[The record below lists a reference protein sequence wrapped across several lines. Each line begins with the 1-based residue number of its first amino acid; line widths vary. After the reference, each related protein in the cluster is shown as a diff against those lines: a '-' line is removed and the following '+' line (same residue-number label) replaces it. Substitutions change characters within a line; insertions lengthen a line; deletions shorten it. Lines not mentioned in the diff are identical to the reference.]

1 MRSQRAASRA
11 LKKLCV
17 VATWDGEVDV
27 WVAICVEPIGL
38 YAEAESRQELVVKLQ
53 DVFAT
58 LSEDD
63 PQLIQTY
70 DRLEIIF
77 IRGEVAP
84 LTRGA

>member
-1 MRSQRAASRA
+1 LRSQRAASRA
-11 LKKLCV
+11 LKKLRV
-17 VATWDGEVDV
+17 VATWDSEVDV
-27 WVAICVEPIGL
+27 WVAMSADVIGL
-38 YAEAESRQELVVKLQ
+38 IAEAEAPEDLIGKLQ

-77 IRGEVAP
+77 IRGEIAP

>member
-1 MRSQRAASRA
+1 LCSQRAASRA
-11 LKKLCV
+11 LKKLRV
-17 VATWDGEVDV
+17 VAIWDGEADV
-27 WVAICVEPIGL
+27 WVAMSADVIGL
-38 YAEAESRQELVVKLQ
+38 IAEAKAPEDLIGKLQ

-70 DRLEIIF
+70 DRFDIMF